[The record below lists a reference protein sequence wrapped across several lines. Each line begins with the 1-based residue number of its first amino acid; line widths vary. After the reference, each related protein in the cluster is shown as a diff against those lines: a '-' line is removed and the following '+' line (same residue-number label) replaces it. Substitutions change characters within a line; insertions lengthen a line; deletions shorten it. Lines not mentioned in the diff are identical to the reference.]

1 MQEFQPG
8 RMTVYTWD
16 TASKPSMNKYPVYT
30 SNAGEKLYLW
40 DWGKGLGINWFV
52 GSDVQSS
59 NRGIESTDMEKK
71 DDKCPEKINGD
82 KTPFNVFTR
91 SRRLNVFHQESGW
104 RIDEGLRI
112 ECWNEKVNQTCC
124 DRFKTKYIKH
134 KST

>member
-1 MQEFQPG
+1 M
-8 RMTVYTWD
+8 
-16 TASKPSMNKYPVYT
+16 
-30 SNAGEKLYLW
+30 
-40 DWGKGLGINWFV
+40 GINWFS

-82 KTPFNVFTR
+82 KTPFSVFTR

-104 RIDEGLRI
+104 RLDEGLRI

-124 DRFKTKYIKH
+124 DRFRSKYLKNKVH
-134 KST
+134 Y